1 MGLYVCSVFYGI
13 VAAAVQSLLS
23 TGVLSFTGDQD
34 RRGVRASMTFMVAS
48 IAALTGPPI
57 ADAIIELQGGYMGA
71 QVFGGSVTLLGFAIL
86 AAARIMWMKRT
97 SVGWLEKNL
106 SIHGF

>member
-1 MGLYVCSVFYGI
+1 
-13 VAAAVQSLLS
+13 
-23 TGVLSFTGDQD
+23 
-34 RRGVRASMTFMVAS
+34 MTFMVAS

-57 ADAIIELQGGYMGA
+57 ADAIIELQGSYMGA

-86 AAARIMWMKRT
+86 VAARIMWMKRT